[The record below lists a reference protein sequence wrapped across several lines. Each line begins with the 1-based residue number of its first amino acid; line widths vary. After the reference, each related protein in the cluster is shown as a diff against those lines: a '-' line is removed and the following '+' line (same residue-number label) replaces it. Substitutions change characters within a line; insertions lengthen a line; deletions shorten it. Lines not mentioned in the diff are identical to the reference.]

1 MKRALTLKTGQ
12 CHVHVQRYLRPLLEL
27 IERGEIDPTRVI
39 TARLP
44 LAEAPHGYDILKD
57 NSDRCEKVVLRP

>member
-12 CHVHVQRYLRPLLEL
+12 CHVQRYMRPWLER
-27 IERGEIDPTRVI
+27 IERGAIDPTRFI
-39 TARLP
+39 THQLP

-57 NSDRCEKVVLRP
+57 NSDRCEKVVPKP